1 MIARLLALLFA
12 LCLTSA
18 AEAQIIWSTT
28 GSGCVP
34 DDATAK
40 FERYKAGNASVQHA
54 TGNVDLIVLTCPIP
68 RFDKVSVHWGL
79 LLTYQDSTGTAAP
92 AFVRARLYR
101 LPIGTATPILVNTVS
116 SNSSPATALNNVDTL
131 FPYTFN
137 FGTNIYWV
145 RVELE
150 RALTNQTVIFHSVA
164 LGAVVVL

>member
-1 MIARLLALLFA
+1 
-12 LCLTSA
+12 
-18 AEAQIIWSTT
+18 
-28 GSGCVP
+28 
-34 DDATAK
+34 
-40 FERYKAGNASVQHA
+40 
-54 TGNVDLIVLTCPIP
+54 
-68 RFDKVSVHWGL
+68 
-79 LLTYQDSTGTAAP
+79 
-92 AFVRARLYR
+92 
-101 LPIGTATPILVNTVS
+101 VN